1 MRVHLRGCSQ
11 SPRRGRVTGDLAHSV
26 CERGRVVR
34 RDKQDIPELVAL
46 AETAD
51 IACDRGRLCRKR
63 LDEDERVFSGPLT
76 E

>member
-1 MRVHLRGCSQ
+1 MRART
-11 SPRRGRVTGDLAHSV
+11 RR
-26 CERGRVVR
+26 R
-34 RDKQDIPELVAL
+34 RDEQDIPELVAL